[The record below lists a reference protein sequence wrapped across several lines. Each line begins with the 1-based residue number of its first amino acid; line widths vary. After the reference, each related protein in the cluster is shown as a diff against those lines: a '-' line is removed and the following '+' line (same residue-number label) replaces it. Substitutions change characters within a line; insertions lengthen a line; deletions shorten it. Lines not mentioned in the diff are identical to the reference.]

1 MDMELTGPETI
12 SEGRYPTFMIVDDAA
27 PVRTILQRH
36 LENLGIE
43 KSRVLVAEDGEKALE
58 LFKEHRPSVVLLDLL
73 LPGIDGEEV
82 ARAIFEEDPEAKVV
96 VVTGRQREDEQSS
109 RLMAMG
115 AFDFVT
121 KPVRRDEVKR
131 VLWELAAEEGRVGR
145 IA

>member
-1 MDMELTGPETI
+1 MDMQLTGSETI
-12 SEGRYPTFMIVDDAA
+12 SEERYQTFMIVDDAA

-43 KSRVLVAEDGEKALE
+43 PSEVLVAEDGETALE
-58 LFKEHRPSVVLLDLL
+58 LFREHRPSVVLLDLL

-82 ARAIFEEDPEAKVV
+82 ASAIFEEDPEAKVV

-121 KPVRRDEVKR
+121 KPVRRDEVER